1 MGGAAQDRGRGM
13 GEKNET
19 FIIIIN
25 LISNY
30 NFYIII

>member
-1 MGGAAQDRGRGM
+1 M